1 MVLRMIY
8 HRIVCF
14 GARGK
19 ARTGEANQVPSDA
32 DVAAAPENAAFLET
46 LLKLLH
52 RTASCPENKMTA
64 TSLGVVFAPSIVCPR
79 KLSAEGLQ
87 SASGTLS
94 NAVTLMIENTDSIF
108 KVPREIAAD
117 VANFWQERENPS
129 MELLAAQDCNEED
142 RANIQKAKV
151 RTMAMYHVDYYI
163 MEKADVITDVNHQCC
178 IFQNRSSSAVNTVYM
193 FAERKSLRSTNAH
206 RTQRLKHL
214 PLLSNVKLHNLRDD
228 DEELNV
234 TVKLSTSSTLVH
246 LHETRV
252 PLLHAARLCAHG
264 TITRPMSLV
273 SSITQAV
280 KTVPD
285 LKKSINDPG
294 FHSRR
299 ETTCPLFYLVL
310 IGIRVSH
317 TVGRTDAKDLCEIES
332 QRSGPTEAERGV
344 VRLRDAMPEKIATFC
359 KAHLSSLLHMD
370 DHKLDEIVQTHVT
383 DHNANK
389 KNATTILSKKKER
402 SASST
407 ALSKELVYAMSKFVD
422 YLSQSENLKTEGIF
436 RKTGNVARQRL
447 LKGLVLGNTGDFN
460 LNDNTF
466 SPHDVAT
473 VLKQILSE
481 MPDPL
486 LTHKHYEAH
495 LKIADMTKL
504 CVSEQEEKRALEK
517 QIKSLQML
525 MLLLPQENA
534 AFLETLLKLLHRTA
548 SCPENKMTATSLGV
562 VFAPSI
568 VCPRKLSAEGLQS
581 ASGTLSNAVTLMIE
595 NTDSIF
601 KVPREIAADVA
612 NFWQERE
619 NPSMELLAAQDCNEE
634 DRANIQKAKLC
645 VSEQEEK
652 RALEKQIKSL
662 QMLMLLLPQENAAFL
677 ETLLKLLHR
686 TASCP
691 ENKMTAASLGV
702 VFAPSIV
709 CPRKLSA
716 EGLQSA
722 SGTLSN
728 AVTLMIENTDSIF
741 KVPREIAADVAN
753 FWQERENPSMEL
765 LAAQDCNEEDRANI
779 QKAKNRSSS
788 AVNTVYMFAERKSP
802 EEYKCAQDTK
812 TVLSQLIAH
821 VHSAKKLL
829 KPLNRVGNVQKSTK
843 KGNHS
848 RSRSF
853 GESIKK
859 HLPLL
864 SNVKLHN
871 LRDDEELK
879 LSVTSPVIT
888 ENSVANITYLN
899 TPYNKYTPV
908 LSSCPHRRPWCI
920 YMKHRVPLLHA
931 ARLCAHGTIT
941 RPMSLVSSITQA
953 VKTVPDLKKSIN
965 DPGFHVFHTKDL
977 CEIES
982 QRSGPTEAERGVVRL
997 RDAMPEKIAT
1007 FCKAHLSSLL
1017 HMDDHKLDEIVQTH
1031 VTDHNANKKNATTI
1045 LSKKKERSASSTAL
1059 SKELVYAMSKFVDY
1073 LSQSENLKTEGIF
1086 RKTGNV
1092 ARQRLLKGLVLGNTG
1107 DFNLNDNTFSPHD
1120 VATVLKQIL
1129 SEMPDPL
1136 LTHKHYEAH
1145 LKIADMTKL
1154 CVSEQ
1159 EEKRA
1164 LEKQIKSLQMLML
1177 LLPQENAAF
1186 LETLLK
1192 LLHRTASC
1200 PENKMTATSLGV
1212 VFAPSIVCPRKLS
1225 AEGLQSASG
1234 TLSNAVTL
1242 MIENTDSI
1250 FKVPRE
1256 IAADVA
1262 NFWQER
1268 ENPSMELLAAQDC
1281 NEEDR
1286 ANIQKAKVRTM
1297 AMYHVDYYIM

>member
-1 MVLRMIY
+1 MPEKIATFCKAHLSSLLHMDDHKLDEIVQTHVTDHNANKKNATTILSKKKERSASSTALSKELVYAMSKFVDYLSQSENLKTEGIFRKTGNVARQRLLKGLVL
-8 HRIVCF
+8 
-14 GARGK
+14 GN
-19 ARTGEANQVPSDA
+19 TGDFNLNDNTFSPH
-32 DVAAAPENAAFLET
+32 DVATVLKQILSEMPDPLLTHKHYEAHLKIADMTKLCVSEQQKKHALEKQIKSLQMLMLLLPQENAAFLET

-142 RANIQKAKV
+142 RANIQKAK
-151 RTMAMYHVDYYI
+151 
-163 MEKADVITDVNHQCC
+163 
-178 IFQNRSSSAVNTVYM
+178 NRSSSAVNTVYM
-193 FAERKSLRSTNAH
+193 FAERKSPEEYKCAQDTKTVLSQLIAHVHSAKKLLKPLNRVGNVQKSNKKGNHSRS
-206 RTQRLKHL
+206 RSFGESIKKHL

-228 DEELNV
+228 EEL
-234 TVKLSTSSTLVH
+234 KLSVTSPVITENSVANITYLNTPYNKYTPVLVASQSSCPH
-246 LHETRV
+246 RRPWCIYMKHRV

-285 LKKSINDPG
+285 LKKSITDPG
-294 FHSRR
+294 FQTRDNLSI
-299 ETTCPLFYLVL
+299 VL
-310 IGIRVSH
+310 PRLNWHQGLTN

-370 DHKLDEIVQTHVT
+370 DHKLDEIVQTHIT

-581 ASGTLSNAVTLMIE
+581 ASGTLSNAI
-595 NTDSIF
+595 
-601 KVPREIAADVA
+601 
-612 NFWQERE
+612 
-619 NPSMELLAAQDCNEE
+619 
-634 DRANIQKAKLC
+634 
-645 VSEQEEK
+645 
-652 RALEKQIKSL
+652 
-662 QMLMLLLPQENAAFL
+662 
-677 ETLLKLLHR
+677 
-686 TASCP
+686 
-691 ENKMTAASLGV
+691 
-702 VFAPSIV
+702 
-709 CPRKLSA
+709 
-716 EGLQSA
+716 
-722 SGTLSN
+722 
-728 AVTLMIENTDSIF
+728 TLMIENTDSIF

-829 KPLNRVGNVQKSTK
+829 KPLNRVGNVQKSNK

-908 LSSCPHRRPWCI
+908 LVASQSSCPHRRPWCI
-920 YMKHRVPLLHA
+920 YMKHRLPLLHA
-931 ARLCAHGTIT
+931 ARLCAHGTNT

-953 VKTVPDLKKSIN
+953 VKTVPDLKKSIT
-965 DPGFHVFHTKDL
+965 DPGFQSRRETTCPLFYLVLIGIRVSHTQLDGLTVTLIYCTYLALIATFVFLTKDL

-1107 DFNLNDNTFSPHD
+1107 DFNLTITRSPP
-1120 VATVLKQIL
+1120 TTWPPSSSRSSLRCPTL
-1129 SEMPDPL
+1129 CS
-1136 LTHKHYEAH
+1136 LTNITR
-1145 LKIADMTKL
+1145 L
-1154 CVSEQ
+1154 
-1159 EEKRA
+1159 
-1164 LEKQIKSLQMLML
+1164 
-1177 LLPQENAAF
+1177 
-1186 LETLLK
+1186 
-1192 LLHRTASC
+1192 
-1200 PENKMTATSLGV
+1200 TS
-1212 VFAPSIVCPRKLS
+1212 K
-1225 AEGLQSASG
+1225 
-1234 TLSNAVTL
+1234 
-1242 MIENTDSI
+1242 
-1250 FKVPRE
+1250 
-1256 IAADVA
+1256 
-1262 NFWQER
+1262 
-1268 ENPSMELLAAQDC
+1268 
-1281 NEEDR
+1281 
-1286 ANIQKAKVRTM
+1286 
-1297 AMYHVDYYIM
+1297 

>member
-1 MVLRMIY
+1 
-8 HRIVCF
+8 
-14 GARGK
+14 
-19 ARTGEANQVPSDA
+19 
-32 DVAAAPENAAFLET
+32 
-46 LLKLLH
+46 
-52 RTASCPENKMTA
+52 
-64 TSLGVVFAPSIVCPR
+64 
-79 KLSAEGLQ
+79 
-87 SASGTLS
+87 
-94 NAVTLMIENTDSIF
+94 
-108 KVPREIAAD
+108 
-117 VANFWQERENPS
+117 
-129 MELLAAQDCNEED
+129 
-142 RANIQKAKV
+142 
-151 RTMAMYHVDYYI
+151 
-163 MEKADVITDVNHQCC
+163 
-178 IFQNRSSSAVNTVYM
+178 
-193 FAERKSLRSTNAH
+193 
-206 RTQRLKHL
+206 
-214 PLLSNVKLHNLRDD
+214 
-228 DEELNV
+228 
-234 TVKLSTSSTLVH
+234 
-246 LHETRV
+246 
-252 PLLHAARLCAHG
+252 
-264 TITRPMSLV
+264 MSLV

-285 LKKSINDPG
+285 LKKSITDPG
-294 FHSRR
+294 FQV
-299 ETTCPLFYLVL
+299 F
-310 IGIRVSH
+310 H
-317 TVGRTDAKDLCEIES
+317 TKDLCEIES

-370 DHKLDEIVQTHVT
+370 DHKLDEIVQTHIT

-581 ASGTLSNAVTLMIE
+581 ASGTLSNAI
-595 NTDSIF
+595 
-601 KVPREIAADVA
+601 
-612 NFWQERE
+612 
-619 NPSMELLAAQDCNEE
+619 
-634 DRANIQKAKLC
+634 
-645 VSEQEEK
+645 
-652 RALEKQIKSL
+652 
-662 QMLMLLLPQENAAFL
+662 
-677 ETLLKLLHR
+677 
-686 TASCP
+686 
-691 ENKMTAASLGV
+691 
-702 VFAPSIV
+702 
-709 CPRKLSA
+709 
-716 EGLQSA
+716 
-722 SGTLSN
+722 
-728 AVTLMIENTDSIF
+728 TLMIENTDSIF

-829 KPLNRVGNVQKSTK
+829 KPLNRVGNVQKSNK

-908 LSSCPHRRPWCI
+908 LRHS
-920 YMKHRVPLLHA
+920 
-931 ARLCAHGTIT
+931 
-941 RPMSLVSSITQA
+941 QA
-953 VKTVPDLKKSIN
+953 VHIVDL
-965 DPGFHVFHTKDL
+965 G
-977 CEIES
+977 
-982 QRSGPTEAERGVVRL
+982 
-997 RDAMPEKIAT
+997 
-1007 FCKAHLSSLL
+1007 
-1017 HMDDHKLDEIVQTH
+1017 
-1031 VTDHNANKKNATTI
+1031 
-1045 LSKKKERSASSTAL
+1045 AST
-1059 SKELVYAMSKFVDY
+1059 
-1073 LSQSENLKTEGIF
+1073 
-1086 RKTGNV
+1086 
-1092 ARQRLLKGLVLGNTG
+1092 
-1107 DFNLNDNTFSPHD
+1107 
-1120 VATVLKQIL
+1120 
-1129 SEMPDPL
+1129 
-1136 LTHKHYEAH
+1136 
-1145 LKIADMTKL
+1145 
-1154 CVSEQ
+1154 
-1159 EEKRA
+1159 
-1164 LEKQIKSLQMLML
+1164 
-1177 LLPQENAAF
+1177 
-1186 LETLLK
+1186 
-1192 LLHRTASC
+1192 
-1200 PENKMTATSLGV
+1200 
-1212 VFAPSIVCPRKLS
+1212 
-1225 AEGLQSASG
+1225 
-1234 TLSNAVTL
+1234 
-1242 MIENTDSI
+1242 
-1250 FKVPRE
+1250 
-1256 IAADVA
+1256 
-1262 NFWQER
+1262 
-1268 ENPSMELLAAQDC
+1268 
-1281 NEEDR
+1281 
-1286 ANIQKAKVRTM
+1286 
-1297 AMYHVDYYIM
+1297 